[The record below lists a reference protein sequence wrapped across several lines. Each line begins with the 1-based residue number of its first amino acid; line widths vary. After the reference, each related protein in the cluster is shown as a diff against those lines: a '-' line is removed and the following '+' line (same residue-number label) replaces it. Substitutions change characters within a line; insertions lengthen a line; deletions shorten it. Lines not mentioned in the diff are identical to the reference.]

1 MNKLV
6 NIIPKFLSEINNFSR
21 REVTSFAYLSIEKI
35 LGFSKSD
42 CIIHSN
48 HELTNDNIISF
59 ENIINDIKQNIPIQ
73 YILGEAHFYDLKFK
87 VNSSTLIPR
96 GETEELVQYILLH
109 DFISVLE
116 IGTGSGCI
124 AVSIAKNSNANIT
137 AIDNSIEALEIANN
151 LRSKKVIGMHWGTFV
166 LSLEPIMEPPL
177 RFKASAEKYGFKKE
191 DAIIYKIGEFGS
203 LKKLLNYN

>member
-1 MNKLV
+1 MKNQSKP
-6 NIIPKFLSEINNFSR
+6 IKS
-21 REVTSFAYLSIEKI
+21 TKDIELKEW
-35 LGFSKSD
+35 LD
-42 CIIHSN
+42 A
-48 HELTNDNIISF
+48 L

-124 AVSIAKNSNANIT
+124 AVSIAKNSNSKIT
-137 AIDNSIEALEIANN
+137 ATPVALSTA
-151 LRSKKVIGMHWGTFV
+151 
-166 LSLEPIMEPPL
+166 PL
-177 RFKASAEKYGFKKE
+177 
-191 DAIIYKIGEFGS
+191 
-203 LKKLLNYN
+203 